1 MINMDPQE
9 LEAGAQEND
18 GQRTDQDREELIG

>member
-1 MINMDPQE
+1 MINMDPRE

-18 GQRTDQDREELIG
+18 GQRTDQDSEGLIG